1 MTDQKPIQWSWK
13 DSAEHVSITFQL
25 PSGKGIK
32 DLDHEINSTSIKIAL
47 KGKPSIIE
55 GKFFDQISYTT
66 DKYEN
71 QSVISMDRHTGIVEQ
86 ILMKKK
92 GREFPW
98 PRVIVAARKSSADGG
113 DIELNSIDGQSIFE
127 MRNNSVPEEFNWK
140 LTLYAAQKEHGEA
153 LLECG
158 LVFTEPD
165 NKRFPSEIYGELP
178 KYDQGVAFLEKAS
191 TLYDNGTA
199 SYQLGMVHKK
209 LEKLDI
215 AEKWFSKGVE
225 QNHPGAFY
233 EKAVIIE
240 NSLKGNLRNE
250 SLEQQMFDLY
260 DKAANFAV
268 PEALVRMGEFNVE
281 GTLCKRN
288 TKKALEFFMKAKQI
302 KPELEKVPLLESEV
316 DALCS
321 KIDNMRR
328 SEAVSSF
335 AQSPLGIGLGIGIV
349 SLAILGIYAFKS
361 K

>member
-1 MTDQKPIQWSWK
+1 
-13 DSAEHVSITFQL
+13 
-25 PSGKGIK
+25 
-32 DLDHEINSTSIKIAL
+32 
-47 KGKPSIIE
+47 
-55 GKFFDQISYTT
+55 
-66 DKYEN
+66 
-71 QSVISMDRHTGIVEQ
+71 
-86 ILMKKK
+86 
-92 GREFPW
+92 
-98 PRVIVAARKSSADGG
+98 
-113 DIELNSIDGQSIFE
+113 
-127 MRNNSVPEEFNWK
+127 
-140 LTLYAAQKEHGEA
+140 
-153 LLECG
+153 
-158 LVFTEPD
+158 
-165 NKRFPSEIYGELP
+165 
-178 KYDQGVAFLEKAS
+178 
-191 TLYDNGTA
+191 
-199 SYQLGMVHKK
+199 MVHKK